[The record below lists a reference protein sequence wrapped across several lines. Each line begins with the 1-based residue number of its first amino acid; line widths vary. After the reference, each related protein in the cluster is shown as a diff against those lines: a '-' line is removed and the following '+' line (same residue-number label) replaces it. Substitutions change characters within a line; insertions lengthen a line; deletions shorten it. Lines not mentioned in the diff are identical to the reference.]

1 MYSTAKPLSSL
12 QRFSWLPSRL
22 SLVEPATR
30 CLESLFR
37 TIHSSTFSHK
47 NTFALAPAPPCTS
60 TAMLSFHQLALLAL
74 PLLGRVACEEPASPT
89 KQIERNVQ
97 SYYTN
102 ANEAFQDLLNA
113 LPEESLHA
121 ALNSLGH
128 FRDGIFESDRHGVE
142 RVHQENPPLATKL
155 IVAAV
160 QDLKMKR
167 QTPSNGTT
175 TQNQPPPETTTDSPP
190 SSPAVVVPVPV
201 ETTTDGEG
209 RTSVVSSSIL
219 SEPTASVAVTTTRV
233 NEQGST
239 EVATE
244 TQPAVIFSTT
254 DSEGR
259 GTVITS
265 AVAFAP
271 TQGQVLTRTNE
282 QGSTILTT
290 YTPDGGK
297 VSSILLLTT
306 TGADGQPSVVTSYTF
321 VEPAAATGTNDE
333 DPSNTARPGLQ
344 SAAAVRNM
352 AVDAAMYGG
361 AVGGLLAFFV

>member
-1 MYSTAKPLSSL
+1 M
-12 QRFSWLPSRL
+12 R
-22 SLVEPATR
+22 
-30 CLESLFR
+30 
-37 TIHSSTFSHK
+37 
-47 NTFALAPAPPCTS
+47 
-60 TAMLSFHQLALLAL
+60 SFHQLALLAL

-89 KQIERNVQ
+89 KQSDKNVQ
-97 SYYTN
+97 TFYAN

-142 RVHQENPPLATKL
+142 RVHQDNPPLATKL

-160 QDLKMKR
+160 HDLKMKR
-167 QTPSNGTT
+167 QTNGTT
-175 TQNQPPPETTTDSPP
+175 TQEPQGTPEVQPP

-201 ETTTDGEG
+201 QTTTDGEG
-209 RTSVVSSSIL
+209 RPTTVSSSIL

-233 NEQGST
+233 NDQGST

-254 DSEGR
+254 DSAGR
-259 GTVITS
+259 GTVVTS

-271 TQGQVLTRTNE
+271 TSGQVLTRTNE
-282 QGSTILTT
+282 QGSTFLTT

-297 VSSILLLTT
+297 VSSILLITT
-306 TGADGQPSVVTSYTF
+306 TGADGQQSVVTSYTF
-321 VEPAAATGTNDE
+321 VDPAAAATGSNNAN
-333 DPSNTARPGLQ
+333 PSNTAKPGLQ
-344 SAAAVRNM
+344 SAAAPRHR

-361 AVGGLLAFFV
+361 AIGGVLAFFV

>member
-1 MYSTAKPLSSL
+1 M
-12 QRFSWLPSRL
+12 R
-22 SLVEPATR
+22 
-30 CLESLFR
+30 
-37 TIHSSTFSHK
+37 
-47 NTFALAPAPPCTS
+47 
-60 TAMLSFHQLALLAL
+60 SFHQLALLAL
-74 PLLGRVACEEPASPT
+74 PLFGSVAAQEPASPSQQNQ
-89 KQIERNVQ
+89 KNVEAF
-97 SYYTN
+97 YAN

-121 ALNSLGH
+121 ALNGLNH
-128 FRDGIFESDRHGVE
+128 FREGIFESDRHGVE

-167 QTPSNGTT
+167 QASNGTT
-175 TQNQPPPETTTDSPP
+175 SAAPPPESTSASPP

-201 ETTTDGEG
+201 ATTTNGDGQVS
-209 RTSVVSSSIL
+209 TVSSSIL

-233 NEQGST
+233 NSEGST

-254 DSEGR
+254 DSAGR
-259 GTVITS
+259 ASVVTS

-271 TQGQVLTRTNE
+271 TSGQVLTRTNE

-297 VSSILLLTT
+297 VSSIVLRTT
-306 TGADGQPSVVTSYTF
+306 TGADGKPAVVTEYTY
-321 VEPAAATGTNDE
+321 VDPAAAATGTNAA
-333 DPSNTARPGLQ
+333 DPKNTAKPGLQ
-344 SAAAVRNM
+344 NAAGRPRAL
-352 AVDAAMYGG
+352 DAAMYGG
-361 AVGGLLAFFV
+361 VLGGALAFFV